1 MTQRIYL
8 VLMEDAIIHTAD
20 QPICDDPDCIC
31 AQCEYDLLRK
41 EVEAARREARRRRSR
56 RRILLESK
64 PVPGSL
70 DGNRPFSLLR

>member
-8 VLMEDAIIHTAD
+8 VLMEDPIIHTAD
-20 QPICDDPDCIC
+20 QPVCDDPSCIC
-31 AQCEYDLLRK
+31 ALCEYDLLRY
-41 EVEAARREARRRRSR
+41 EVEAARREARRRRPR

-64 PVPGSL
+64 PAPGAL